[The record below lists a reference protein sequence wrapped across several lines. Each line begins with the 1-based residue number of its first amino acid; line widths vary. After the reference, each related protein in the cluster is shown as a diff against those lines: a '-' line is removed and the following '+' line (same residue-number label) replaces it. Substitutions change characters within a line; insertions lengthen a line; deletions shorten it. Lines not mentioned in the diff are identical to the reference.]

1 MINVQTATTAELV
14 AFYNANVPADKQI
27 KKFADRKTAER
38 RVQPMADQ
46 LARES
51 AADDREIAAWNAGS
65 ATPEAPEYGA
75 NVSGFEVHGH
85 TDCPHCGI
93 HLSNGVSQHG
103 DDVNGK
109 PLRHDTHHFECMGCG
124 GGFGALIKRAA
135 ASATRA
141 SGIAASWAVAE
152 IADKRKLR
160 TGNIEVRQGNKLIG
174 TYRSVA
180 HAFTSLG
187 FSLKGHIPFRM
198 SLKVEGQKPFGAFTF
213 AIAP

>member
-14 AFYNANVPADKQI
+14 AFYNANAFQPV

-38 RVQPMADQ
+38 RVNALLDAAHSVDNSV
-46 LARES
+46 LAMVGLPPVEKRKV
-51 AADDREIAAWNAGS
+51 
-65 ATPEAPEYGA
+65 

-85 TDCPHCGI
+85 TNCPHCGI
-93 HLSNGVSQHG
+93 DLCNGVSQHG

-109 PLRHDTHHFECMGCG
+109 PLRHDTHMFECMGCG
-124 GGFGALIKRAA
+124 GGFGELIKRAA

-141 SGIAASWAVAE
+141 SGIAASWAVPE

-160 TGNIEVRQGNKLIG
+160 TGTIEVRQGTKLIG

-187 FSLKGHIPFRM
+187 LSLKGHIPFRM
-198 SLKVEGQKPFGAFTF
+198 ALKVERVKDLGAYIFY
-213 AIAP
+213 IAS